1 MILRFYRR
9 GVEGVRTQVSGGKRT
24 GTGGCAERQ
33 ACAECAAAGTAG
45 RQLLLD
51 FEEDRIC
58 IVREVQRKG
67 CIGGTRPWS
76 APKANEAPEGPWPG
90 GLRWPQQSSAPG
102 NDDCA

>member
-9 GVEGVRTQVSGGKRT
+9 GAEGFRSHGAGA
-24 GTGGCAERQ
+24 GGCAARQ
-33 ACAECAAAGTAG
+33 VCAECAAGGTAG

-67 CIGGTRPWS
+67 CIGGARPWS
-76 APKANEAPEGPWPG
+76 APRAPDGSKGPESLWPG
-90 GLRWPQQSSAPG
+90 GLRWPQLGAAPG

>member
-1 MILRFYRR
+1 MILKFYRR
-9 GVEGVRTQVSGGKRT
+9 GVEGGREQRTRGQ
-24 GTGGCAERQ
+24 GTGALGCVQRQDGLEWQ
-33 ACAECAAAGTAG
+33 ACVECAAEGTGG

-58 IVREVQRKG
+58 IVRQVQRNG

-76 APKANEAPEGPWPG
+76 TPEGPWPG
-90 GLRWPQQSSAPG
+90 GLRWPQQGSAPG

>member
-9 GVEGVRTQVSGGKRT
+9 GAEGDRGQTCV
-24 GTGGCAERQ
+24 
-33 ACAECAAAGTAG
+33 ECAAEGTGG

-58 IVREVQRKG
+58 IVRQVQRNG

-76 APKANEAPEGPWPG
+76 APEGPWPG
-90 GLRWPQQSSAPG
+90 GLRWPQQGSAPG

>member
-9 GVEGVRTQVSGGKRT
+9 GAEGARGRRTRGQGIGA
-24 GTGGCAERQ
+24 GGCGQLQ
-33 ACAECAAAGTAG
+33 ACAECAAQGTAG

-58 IVREVQRKG
+58 IVRQVQRNG
-67 CIGGTRPWS
+67 SIGGSRPWS
-76 APKANEAPEGPWPG
+76 APESPWPG
-90 GLRWPQQSSAPG
+90 EVGVRWPRQCAAPG

>member
-1 MILRFYRR
+1 M
-9 GVEGVRTQVSGGKRT
+9 
-24 GTGGCAERQ
+24 Q
-33 ACAECAAAGTAG
+33 ACVECAAEGTGG

-58 IVREVQRKG
+58 IVRQVQRNG

-76 APKANEAPEGPWPG
+76 TPEF
-90 GLRWPQQSSAPG
+90 PG

>member
-9 GVEGVRTQVSGGKRT
+9 GTEGSRG
-24 GTGGCAERQ
+24 Q
-33 ACAECAAAGTAG
+33 ACVECAAEGTGG

-58 IVREVQRKG
+58 IVRQVQRNG
-67 CIGGTRPWS
+67 CIGGSRPWS
-76 APKANEAPEGPWPG
+76 APEGSWPGGPLPG
-90 GLRWPQQSSAPG
+90 GLRWPRQGSAPG

>member
-9 GVEGVRTQVSGGKRT
+9 GAEGAR
-24 GTGGCAERQ
+24 RQ
-33 ACAECAAAGTAG
+33 ACVECAAEGTGG

-58 IVREVQRKG
+58 IVRQVQRNG

-76 APKANEAPEGPWPG
+76 TLEF
-90 GLRWPQQSSAPG
+90 PG